1 MQINNLTSA
10 GLGNSGSA
18 QGSSRTYSTQQQQS
32 FKSLLA
38 DVQSGNMTAA
48 QQDYASLT
56 QGGTPPA
63 NSMLGQIGQ
72 ALGSNNI
79 SAAQQIVNKLQTQA
93 TGTGSGT
100 NTAMHAHHH
109 HHHGG
114 AATPDLNSLL
124 ANSGATSTSGV
135 SSTTGSQLNTTA

>member
-1 MQINNLTSA
+1 MQINNLTS
-10 GLGNSGSA
+10 GSLGNSGSA
-18 QGSSRTYSTQQQQS
+18 LGSSRTYSTQQQQS

-38 DVQSGNMTAA
+38 DVQSGNMSAA

-63 NSMLGQIGQ
+63 NSMLGQIGL

-79 SAAQQIVNKLQTQA
+79 SAAQQIVNKIQA
-93 TGTGSGT
+93 QVSGTGSSS
-100 NTAMHAHHH
+100 AAHAHHH

-114 AATPDLNSLL
+114 ASTPDLNSLL
-124 ANSGATSTSGV
+124 ANSGATSTSGIA
-135 SSTTGSQLNTTA
+135 STTGSQLNTTA